1 MTAMIDTLKFARSF
15 EQAGFATAQAE
26 ALTAAM
32 AEMNRDWR
40 EDLVTKTDLRI
51 ALAELKSEFKSDLKT
66 EIASVRTEIA
76 GVRTEIAT
84 TVGAAKWQILWM
96 MFGSQLFVIAA
107 VVALNNFAK
116 FFS

>member
-1 MTAMIDTLKFARSF
+1 MIDTLKFARSF

-66 EIASVRTEIA
+66 EIAA
-76 GVRTEIAT
+76 VRTEIAT